1 MIDIGSFS
9 SYIQISYIKSELIF
23 FPCITQ
29 EIEEKSGWKNH
40 WQDQLSGLKRRS
52 MNRDSG
58 ANMSWGA
65 RMRRQ
70 RDELQDEDV

>member
-1 MIDIGSFS
+1 MRALYDRDMARGLHLAFS
-9 SYIQISYIKSELIF
+9 TRRRGYNHE
-23 FPCITQ
+23 
-29 EIEEKSGWKNH
+29 EIEEKSGWKNR

-52 MNRDSG
+52 MKRDSG